1 VPFDSLHKLEKKMAE
16 QDAVLLRTVGKPV
29 ELGRRPVPTP
39 TESQVLIK
47 VTSAMRKSSESMEL
61 YNVG

>member
-1 VPFDSLHKLEKKMAE
+1 MAE